1 MLLCLWSSTTWAQES
16 FRVMF
21 YNVENLFDAKD
32 DTLKNDQ
39 EFLPE
44 ATRKWNYFRYKEKIN
59 KIARVIISTSK
70 DNIPDLVGL
79 CEVEN
84 DSCLLDLIKY
94 SPLREAGYRYVMT
107 HSPDERGIDVALM
120 YQRGTFKLLE
130 KQVIPVPLERLRKSP
145 TRDILHVAGQVI
157 SGDTLDVFVCHM
169 PSRSEGE
176 KRTEPYRLFASQILK
191 SSVDSLMKIRQHPY
205 LLVMGDFNDTPH
217 KPSVSQL
224 NEVGLI
230 NMMDDKSGGTYQYRG
245 KWEILDQFLVS
256 ESLSNDNGRI
266 HTVKDQSFII
276 RYPFL
281 LEEDDK
287 YGGEKPYRTYHGMK
301 YQGGY
306 SDHLPIAIDLI
317 IRDDKDY
324 YSE

>member
-1 MLLCLWSSTTWAQES
+1 MCLWSSTTWAQEP

-21 YNVENLFDAKD
+21 YNVENLFDTKD
-32 DTLKNDQ
+32 DTLKNDH

-44 ATRKWNYFRYKEKIN
+44 ATRKWNYFRYKDKIN
-59 KIARVIISTSK
+59 KIARVIISTGK

-107 HSPDERGIDVALM
+107 HSPDERGIDVALL

-256 ESLSNDNGRI
+256 GSLLNNKGRI

>member
-1 MLLCLWSSTTWAQES
+1 MCLWSSTTWAQES
-16 FRVMF
+16 FRAMF
-21 YNVENLFDAKD
+21 YNVENLFDTKD
-32 DTLKNDQ
+32 DTLKNDH
-39 EFLPE
+39 EFLPH
-44 ATRKWNYFRYKEKIN
+44 ATRKWNYYRYKDKIN
-59 KIARVIISTSK
+59 KIARVIISTGK

-84 DSCLLDLIKY
+84 DSCIFDLIKY

-107 HSPDERGIDVALM
+107 HSPDERGIDVALL

-130 KQVIPVPLERLRKSP
+130 KQVIPVPLEKLRKSP
-145 TRDILHVAGQVI
+145 TRDILHVAGKVL

-176 KRTEPYRLFASQILK
+176 KRTRPYRLFASQILK
-191 SSVDSLMKIRQHPY
+191 TSVDSLMKIRQHPY
-205 LLVMGDFNDTPH
+205 LLVMGDFNDTPD

-224 NEVGLI
+224 NEVGLV
-230 NMMDDKSGGTYQYRG
+230 NMMEDKSGGTYQYQG

-256 ESLSNDNGRI
+256 ESLLIDNGRI
-266 HTVKDQSFII
+266 HTAKDKSFII
-276 RYPFL
+276 RYPFI

>member
-1 MLLCLWSSTTWAQES
+1 MCLWSSTTWAQEP

-21 YNVENLFDAKD
+21 YNVENLFDTKD
-32 DTLKNDQ
+32 DTLKNDH

-44 ATRKWNYFRYKEKIN
+44 ATRKWNYFRYKDKIN
-59 KIARVIISTSK
+59 KIARVIISTGK

-84 DSCLLDLIKY
+84 NSCLLDLIKY

-107 HSPDERGIDVALM
+107 HSPDERGIDVALL

>member
-1 MLLCLWSSTTWAQES
+1 MCLWSSTTWAQEP

-21 YNVENLFDAKD
+21 YNVENLFDTKD
-32 DTLKNDQ
+32 DTLKNDH

-44 ATRKWNYFRYKEKIN
+44 ATRKWNYFRYKDKIN
-59 KIARVIISTSK
+59 KIARVIISTGK

-107 HSPDERGIDVALM
+107 HSPDERGIDVALL

>member
-1 MLLCLWSSTTWAQES
+1 MCLWSSTTWAQEP
-16 FRVMF
+16 FRAMF
-21 YNVENLFDAKD
+21 YNVENLFDTKD
-32 DTLKNDQ
+32 DKLKNDQ
-39 EFLPE
+39 EFLPD
-44 ATRKWNYFRYKEKIN
+44 ATRKWNYYRYKDKIN
-59 KIARVIISTSK
+59 KIARVIISVGN

-107 HSPDERGIDVALM
+107 HSPDERGIDVALL

-130 KQVIPVPLERLRKSP
+130 KQVIPVPLKKIRNSS
-145 TRDILHVAGQVI
+145 TRDILHVAGKVI

-191 SSVDSLMKIRQHPY
+191 SSVDSLMKIRQYPY
-205 LLVMGDFNDTPH
+205 LLVMGDFNDTPD

-230 NMMDDKSGGTYQYRG
+230 NMMDDKSGGTYRYQS

-256 ESLSNDNGRI
+256 DSFFNDYGRI
-266 HTVKDQSFII
+266 RTDKNNSYII

-281 LEEDDK
+281 LEEADK

-301 YQGGY
+301 YKGGY

-324 YSE
+324 YSK

>member
-1 MLLCLWSSTTWAQES
+1 MCLWSSTTWAQEP

-44 ATRKWNYFRYKEKIN
+44 ATRKWDYYRYKDKIN
-59 KIARVIISTSK
+59 KIARVIISTGK

-107 HSPDERGIDVALM
+107 HSPDERGIDVALL

-130 KQVIPVPLERLRKSP
+130 KQIIPVPLERLRKSP
-145 TRDILHVAGQVI
+145 TRDILHVAGKVI

-224 NEVGLI
+224 HEVGLI

-256 ESLSNDNGRI
+256 ESLLNDNGRI

>member
-1 MLLCLWSSTTWAQES
+1 MCLWSSTTWAQEP
-16 FRVMF
+16 FRAMF
-21 YNVENLFDAKD
+21 YNVENLFDTKD

-39 EFLPE
+39 EFLPD
-44 ATRKWNYFRYKEKIN
+44 ATRKWNYYRYKDKIN
-59 KIARVIISTSK
+59 KIARVIISVGN

-107 HSPDERGIDVALM
+107 HSPDERGIDVALL

-130 KQVIPVPLERLRKSP
+130 KQVIPVPLKKIRNSS
-145 TRDILHVAGQVI
+145 TRDILHVAGKVI

-205 LLVMGDFNDTPH
+205 LLVMGDFNDTPD

-230 NMMDDKSGGTYQYRG
+230 NMMDDKSGGTYRYQS

-256 ESLSNDNGRI
+256 DSFFNDNGRI
-266 HTVKDQSFII
+266 RTDKNNSYII

-301 YQGGY
+301 YKGGY

-324 YSE
+324 YSK